1 MILRSGLIVIC
12 VLVGTMS
19 GCVSNQETSRGYD
32 EQDENES
39 VKNKVSAVDISYY
52 PLISKFNHTYLDQNG
67 HQVDFIESLIQ
78 NGIDTVRLR
87 IWNNPSD
94 NSSSLAQ
101 VLEFSNLLKS
111 KGLRI
116 WLCPHYSDT
125 WADPGQQKIPSYWNT
140 LDFERLKIEVYE
152 YTRHIVTEINPDFI
166 QIGNEVNNGMLVPHG
181 NIHENMTQFLEIL
194 QHGTDGVRDASAKAK
209 VIIHFAGIESA
220 PSFFDLVKD
229 IDYDIAGISYYPIW
243 HGKSIENVGDVLETI
258 ANNTGKEVVIAETA
272 YPFTLDWNDWTNNI
286 LGSED
291 QIILPEYPATPE
303 GQRNFLHDLKNEIF
317 DIDGGIG
324 FCYWGA
330 DMISWDGAESQN
342 GSVWE
347 NQALFNFEN
356 KELPVLMEFNLSNYG
371 S

>member
-1 MILRSGLIVIC
+1 MIFRSGLVIIC
-12 VLVGTMS
+12 VLVGIMS
-19 GCVSNQETSRGYD
+19 GCVSHQETSRGAD
-32 EQDENES
+32 GQDEIEPA
-39 VKNKVSAVDISYY
+39 KNKISAADISYY

-125 WADPGQQKIPSYWNT
+125 WADPNQQKTPSNWDS
-140 LDFERLKIEVYE
+140 LDFETLKIEVYE

-166 QIGNEVNNGMLVPHG
+166 QIGNEVNNGILFPHG
-181 NIHENMTQFLEIL
+181 NIHENITQFLEIL
-194 QHGTDGVRDASAKAK
+194 QNGTDAVRDASTRAK

-243 HGKSIENVGDVLETI
+243 HGKSIENVGNVLETI

-272 YPFTLDWNDWTNNI
+272 YPFTLDWNDWTDNI

-291 QIILPEYPATPE
+291 QLILPEYPATPE

-347 NQALFNFEN
+347 NQAIFNFEN
-356 KELPVLMEFNLSNYG
+356 KELPVLMEFNLSNNG
-371 S
+371 